1 MADAAAPPTRKAAP
15 RAFRV
20 VDYPEPH
27 RERTRRLLAAHPE
40 ARSLQGNTP
49 STALWVVLVVAAQL
63 AAAWVLRDQPWWA
76 ALAAAW
82 LAGAVADHAL
92 WVLIHEC
99 AHNMVFR
106 TSAPNALLSILA
118 NLPIVVP
125 GAIAFR
131 KYHLLHHA
139 WQGVA
144 NLDADL
150 ASPGEARLVGSAWW
164 RKALWLLLFPLAQA
178 LRVTHLKE
186 IRLFDAWYALN
197 LAVQVAFGVAVV
209 WLAGWTSL
217 LYLALSSM
225 FAIGLHPLGARWI
238 QEHYLTGPDD
248 QETFSY
254 YGPMNALAFNVGFHN
269 EHHDLM
275 RVPWSRL
282 PRLRAMAPELYEP
295 LHSHR
300 SWTRLWLRFIFDP
313 SLSLFSR
320 ITRPPEAAERA
331 RAAALAAVPP

>member
-1 MADAAAPPTRKAAP
+1 MADVPTPTARRQAPT
-15 RAFRV
+15 AFRV

-27 RERTRRLLAAHPE
+27 RERTRQLLAAHPE
-40 ARSLQGNTP
+40 ARALQGNTP
-49 STALWVVLVVAAQL
+49 STAIWVVLVVGAQL
-63 AAAWVLRDQPWWA
+63 AAAWALRDQPWWA
-76 ALAAAW
+76 VAAVAW
-82 LAGAVADHAL
+82 VAGAVADHAL

-106 TSAPNALLSILA
+106 TSTPNALLSIVA

-150 ASPGEARLVGSAWW
+150 ASAGEARLVGSAWW
-164 RKALWLLLFPLAQA
+164 RKALWMLLFPLAQA
-178 LRVTHLKE
+178 QRVRHLKE
-186 IRLFDAWYALN
+186 IRLFDGWYLLN
-197 LAVQVAFGVAVV
+197 LAVQVAFVAGVA
-209 WLAGWTSL
+209 WRWGWTAV
-217 LYLALSSM
+217 LYLLLSSF

-238 QEHYLTGPDD
+238 QEHYLTAPGD

-254 YGPMNALAFNVGFHN
+254 YGPANRLAFNVGYHN

-295 LHSHR
+295 LVAHR
-300 SWTRLWLRFIFDP
+300 SWTRLWLRFLFDP

-320 ITRPPEAAERA
+320 ITRAPEAAERA

>member
-1 MADAAAPPTRKAAP
+1 MNAPTD
-15 RAFRV
+15 FV
-20 VDYPEPH
+20 LVDYPEPH
-27 RERTRRLLAAHPE
+27 RERTRRLLATHPD
-40 ARSLQGNTP
+40 AKGLQGSTP
-49 STALWVVLVVAAQL
+49 STAIWVVAIVAAQIG
-63 AAAWVLRDQPWWA
+63 AAWLLRDQPWW
-76 ALAAAW
+76 LVLGAAW

-92 WVLIHEC
+92 WTLIHEC
-99 AHNMVFR
+99 SHNLVFR
-106 TSAPNALLSILA
+106 TSPPNALLAIVA
-118 NLPIVVP
+118 NLPIILP

-150 ASPGEARLVGSAWW
+150 ASPGEARLVGNAWW
-164 RKALWLLLFPLAQA
+164 RKALWLLFFPLAQA
-178 LRVTHLKE
+178 LRVRHLRN

-197 LAVQVAFGVAVV
+197 FAVQAAFVVAVV
-209 WLAGWTSL
+209 WLAGGTAL
-217 LYLALSSM
+217 AYLFLSSI

-238 QEHYLTGPDD
+238 QEHYLTYPGN

-254 YGPMNALAFNVGFHN
+254 YGPANTLAFNVGFHN

-282 PRLRAMAPELYEP
+282 PRLRALAPEMYEP

-313 SLSLFSR
+313 SLSLYSR
-320 ITRPPEAAERA
+320 ITRPPEAEHRV
-331 RAAALAAVPP
+331 REAAATAVPR